1 MGSGLGVGEDTA
13 ATVGSGAAAGVSVG
27 RGVVATSGWRGVSW
41 DCIRSD
47 RSACGAA
54 VGPATDGGSC
64 PAVHAAKINEA
75 SRAAAISLDI
85 LWALSFNSLQ
95 PGIPHE
101 AGVAFSARDPQPSEP
116 PDALAH
122 SPDGELPGRPG
133 SPEIVVVDDGPP
145 ESAPGPA
152 SPGVVAGGVVADGE
166 LAPLVHRRGRSW
178 SGHSGRR
185 PWLSPWQ
192 YRRLLRWC
200 WAHGGQRKGPVGW
213 MIRMERSVMGKG
225 YRRPAP
231 AVSEGYGSC
240 SGALKVASAPS
251 TMMASAAVVIAGSC
265 RVPPKATCAP

>member
-166 LAPLVHRRGRSW
+166 LAPVGPPEGDVVLRDIPAGADGRSSRSTGGCSGGAGRRSGRGR
-178 SGHSGRR
+178 G
-185 PWLSPWQ
+185 Q
-192 YRRLLRWC
+192 
-200 WAHGGQRKGPVGW
+200 WAG
-213 MIRMERSVMGKG
+213 
-225 YRRPAP
+225 
-231 AVSEGYGSC
+231 
-240 SGALKVASAPS
+240 
-251 TMMASAAVVIAGSC
+251 
-265 RVPPKATCAP
+265 